1 MKLHI
6 QMLIYLRTETTI
18 CFMQIQTRA
27 VFDIQII
34 NWVNDRDNWMKY
46 FDILFGLGLQGES
59 WYNTRLCYK
68 LLQRVAGSSQQWERV
83 VELTKTKY
91 PIF

>member
-18 CFMQIQTRA
+18 CFMLIQTRAA

-46 FDILFGLGLQGES
+46 L
-59 WYNTRLCYK
+59 
-68 LLQRVAGSSQQWERV
+68 
-83 VELTKTKY
+83 
-91 PIF
+91 IFCLV

>member
-1 MKLHI
+1 MFNANMILHI

-46 FDILFGLGLQGES
+46 FDILFGLELQGES
-59 WYNTRLCYK
+59 WLGITPGCVTSYFRGWLG
-68 LLQRVAGSSQQWERV
+68 LLGEGC
-83 VELTKTKY
+83 
-91 PIF
+91 